1 MRAIILAAGLGR
13 RMLPLTRDTHK
24 TLLQV
29 GDRTIIDRLV
39 GSLEDNG
46 VTTITVVT
54 GYLHEQLERH
64 LLERHPHLDIS
75 FVRNPRYDETNN
87 IYSLALAFEQID
99 IDDDLLLLESDL
111 IFEPAVM
118 RRLIACDEPD
128 VALVDRYRMGLD
140 GTVVTVSGSDVVTQ
154 VIPASLQDAAFDFT
168 DKFKTLNLYKFSA
181 EFCRDVFS
189 KLLRYYTQNFDN
201 QCYYELILGMLVY
214 MGQARI
220 HAERLDGELWAE
232 VDDPND
238 LENADY
244 LFAPDRRRRHLESSW
259 GGYWNH
265 ELLDFAFIRNMH
277 FPPDSLVSQMR
288 AYLPRLMENYG
299 SAQTVLDR
307 KLAHHLLCRP
317 EHVVLLNGAAQFFPT
332 LRTAFAGARVLV
344 PSPTFGE
351 YPRAFPGASVYD
363 DRGTFDPDAVARAA
377 RDHDL
382 LVVVNPNNPTGTTAR
397 TADVV
402 AVLDR
407 LRGSGTTVVV
417 DESFIDFSDEPS
429 LVPLLERE
437 PRDGVV
443 VLKSLSKTL
452 GVPGLRIGYIFST
465 DPAWTARVRDDLPVW
480 NMNSVAEHYVES
492 LLKYPS
498 ELVSSFE
505 RTKLDRDLFAE
516 ELRVLPAVTAV
527 HPSGGNFLLVEL
539 GPDAAAVATLEQ
551 RLLVEEE
558 ILVKNVSA
566 KFPGDRR
573 LWRLAVRSVGE
584 NRRLC
589 RCLYRLAPVPEEVV
603 SR

>member
-24 TLLQV
+24 TLLTV

-39 GSLEDNG
+39 GSLADNG
-46 VTTITVVT
+46 VMTITVVT

-64 LLERHPHLDIS
+64 LLDRYPHLDIS
-75 FVRNPRYDETNN
+75 FVRNTRYDETNN

-118 RRLIACDEPD
+118 RRLIECDRPN

-140 GTVVTVSGSDVVTQ
+140 GTVVTVSTSDVVTQ

-168 DKFKTLNLYKFSA
+168 DKFKTLNLYRFSA

-220 HAERLDGELWAE
+220 HAEQLDGETWAE

-238 LENADY
+238 LRNAEY
-244 LFAPDRRRRHLESSW
+244 LFAPERRRTQLESSW

-265 ELLDFAFIRNMH
+265 EVLDFAFIRNMH

-317 EHVVLLNGAAQFFPT
+317 ENVVLLNGAAQFFPT
-332 LRTAFAGARVLV
+332 LRAAFIGKRVLL

-351 YPRAFPGASVYD
+351 YPRAFPGASVYE
-363 DRGTFDPDAVARAA
+363 DRGRFDPDAVAAAA

-407 LRGSGTTVVV
+407 LRGTGTTVVV

-429 LVPLLERE
+429 LVPILERD

-443 VLKSLSKTL
+443 VLTSLSKSL
-452 GVPGLRIGYIFST
+452 GVPGLRIGYVYST
-465 DPAWTARVRDDLPVW
+465 DPSWTARIRDDLPVW

-498 ELVSSFE
+498 ELTASFE

-516 ELRVLPAVTAV
+516 ELRALPVVAAV

-539 GPDAAAVATLEQ
+539 VPGAADVAELEQ
-551 RLLVEEE
+551 RLLVDEE

-566 KFPGDRR
+566 KFTGDRR
-573 LWRLAVRSVGE
+573 LWRLAVRSTGE

-589 RCLYRLAPVPEEVV
+589 GCLRRLAPVSQEVV